1 MAATGPK
8 RCVDRLRGSAVRAT
22 DQVLGAEF
30 CDTRNPVSQTYLS
43 LEGGGGEG
51 GGGEE
56 RRREEREREGRE
68 GRREGGE
75 RGKEGGGRD
84 KQREVSEGRE
94 DRGES

>member
-1 MAATGPK
+1 MPGVAATGPY
-8 RCVDRLRGSAVRAT
+8 RP
-22 DQVLGAEF
+22 VLGADF
-30 CDTRNPVSQTYLS
+30 CGTRNPVSQKYW
-43 LEGGGGEG
+43 EG

-56 RRREEREREGRE
+56 RGREGREREGRE

-75 RGKEGGGRD
+75 RGKDGGGRD